1 MFKTLIKGTFILTI
15 TGLITRVIGFIYKIY
30 LSNVLDAGTLGIYQL
45 VFPVFSICF
54 TLFASGIQTSIS
66 QMVASDKSNIRY
78 IKKIMLYSISLSF
91 GIAVFLSFLTYFA
104 SDIIAIRI
112 LGEAGCAPAL
122 KMLSF
127 AFPVCAVSSCINGCY
142 YGMHKTSVP
151 AVSQLLEQVSRVT
164 FVYIIAQ
171 ATSNGDVMLMCITA
185 VTGIAVGE
193 SCSMIYSVIMII
205 IYFRRLKKAEA
216 AASECIDNTY
226 IHGGIMP
233 SLLKLSIPLT
243 ANKLFVALLHG
254 METILIPAML
264 KKYGMEP
271 EKALGVYGVLT
282 GMAMPFI
289 LFPSTIT
296 NSLSVLLLPA
306 ISEANTQNR
315 GIKKISSVCIIS
327 STILGIIS
335 TLLFFF
341 FGGDIGSLVFKNQ
354 AVGLFIEILAF
365 LCPFMFAATTLT
377 SIINGLGYT
386 HITFFITVI
395 GLTVRI
401 LLTIKLV
408 PVQGIS
414 GYLTGLLLSQFIV
427 TAMSY
432 HYYRK
437 LLKK

>member
-15 TGLITRVIGFIYKIY
+15 TGLITKVIGFIYKIY
-30 LSNVLDAGTLGIYQL
+30 LSNILDAGTLGIYQL

-54 TLFASGIQTSIS
+54 TLFAAGIQTSVS
-66 QMVASDKSNIRY
+66 QMVASGKNNIRY
-78 IKKIMLYSISLSF
+78 IKRIMLYAVSLSF
-91 GIAVFLSFLTYFA
+91 CIAVVLSCLIYFA
-104 SDIIAIRI
+104 SDIISINI

-122 KMLSF
+122 RMLSF

-151 AVSQLLEQVSRVT
+151 AVSQLLEEISRVA

-171 ATSNGDVMLMCITA
+171 SISDGNVMLMCITA

-193 SCSMIYSVIMII
+193 SCSMIYSVIMIL
-205 IYFRRLKKAEA
+205 IYFRRLKKAGLEYVNA
-216 AASECIDNTY
+216 DMPA
-226 IHGGIMP
+226 GIMS

-243 ANKLFVALLHG
+243 ANRLFVALLHG
-254 METILIPAML
+254 MESVLIPAML
-264 KKYGMEP
+264 KRYGMEP

-306 ISEANTQNR
+306 ISEANTQKR
-315 GIKKISSVCIIS
+315 GIKTISSVCIVS
-327 STILGIIS
+327 STILGIMS
-335 TLLFFF
+335 TILFFF
-341 FGGDIGSLVFKNQ
+341 FGGDIGSFVFKNQ

-386 HITFFITVI
+386 HITFFITII

-414 GYLTGLLLSQFIV
+414 GYLIGLLLSQLMV

-432 HYYRK
+432 CYYKR
-437 LLKK
+437 LLSKIS